1 MEEAP
6 CKRSRTNDD
15 AGTGIMAGG
24 GGDDR
29 LSALPDCLL
38 HEIMSRMKA
47 RQVVQTCVLS
57 ARWRHLWRSVPCF
70 DADEGEFEFTVAEA
84 RAAPTFPDLLEM
96 RWEKFEDFM
105 DILLSPGN
113 VSIAHLDKFRLGF
126 TGCDSESKR
135 GYRWIRRGIK
145 YDGDAAQGPGIQRQG
160 FSSTTRS
167 WRLRKLHLDKMCLD
181 ALFSEHVGSGCPNL
195 EDLELTECK
204 LEFEAIT
211 SGSLKSLVL
220 KKCCM
225 IDGFREITSPML
237 SSLVID
243 GGSYTGDCLVVTT
256 APAAASV
263 FLNVDVSGL
272 FVGGFSLR
280 GMTTSLAKASVR
292 LRSRKIVDAL
302 KILGSV
308 SDVMTNL
315 ELSQVM
321 VLGECSA
328 TFPQLNNL
336 RTLQL
341 NRCDLSDGFQM
352 LGLLLRNSPNL
363 ERLTLRWCK
372 YSNDLKNKRRSS
384 KSKPYPNLVDARCEK
399 LKLTEIIYR
408 GEDIHQ
414 LIELLLCISE
424 NLPNN
429 YIKLIES

>member
-1 MEEAP
+1 MKVFFTDDDGNSRPRPKRAWLAINQPISRDIRRRVGIRFQSLIEISRIRGGFHLIQSKIQEIITIEYLLIPQLRGYQHDDPTNPMEEAP

-160 FSSTTRS
+160 FSSITRS

-321 VLGECSA
+321 V
-328 TFPQLNNL
+328 
-336 RTLQL
+336 RTL
-341 NRCDLSDGFQM
+341 
-352 LGLLLRNSPNL
+352 LRS
-363 ERLTLRWCK
+363 
-372 YSNDLKNKRRSS
+372 
-384 KSKPYPNLVDARCEK
+384 YPKDCQ
-399 LKLTEIIYR
+399 IIY
-408 GEDIHQ
+408 I
-414 LIELLLCISE
+414 CFF
-424 NLPNN
+424 
-429 YIKLIES
+429 